1 MFLEVIEAKQWSWW
15 LGQLF
20 GLPYVPMRTE
30 AVKAKTSLFSCFAVK
45 PLLMVLHIS

>member
-20 GLPYVPMRTE
+20 GLPYVPMRAE
-30 AVKAKTSLFSCFAVK
+30 AVKTGLFSCFAVK